1 MTDPRRR
8 DALRLTAVAAVLGA
22 AAAARAQPGQQRP
35 RAEDVASIGV
45 AQMRDDGTIVLYL
58 RATGPGGTL
67 GTALL
72 EYPPAHPQY
81 YEVLRHLG
89 GLKPGEVK
97 NVPPWPE

>member
-8 DALRLTAVAAVLGA
+8 DALRLTAVAAVLG

-58 RATGPGGTL
+58 RATGPGGVI

-72 EYPPAHPQY
+72 EYPPAHPNY
-81 YEVLRHLG
+81 HEVLRHLG
-89 GLKPGEVK
+89 GLKPGQVK
-97 NVPPWPE
+97 NVPPWPD